1 MNKKG
6 QMGIAIIIAVMI
18 FLSGIIVI
26 NILKPEVTLSRDA
39 TIGLDCSNSTGI
51 SDGTKLTCLTVD
63 LVIPYFIVI
72 ILSAA
77 GGVITNKII
86 VGKKK

>member
-6 QMGIAIIIAVMI
+6 QVGIAVIIGIMI
-18 FLSGIIVI
+18 FLSGIVVI
-26 NILKPEVTLSRDA
+26 NILKPDITIARSA
-39 TIGLDCSNSTGI
+39 TTGLDCSNATGI
-51 SDGTKLTCLTVD
+51 SDGTKLTCLAVD

-77 GGVITNKII
+77 GGVITNK
-86 VGKKK
+86 VMRGKKT